1 MLAVLAL
8 VGGGC
13 VAPANTDAT
22 DTAAEA
28 DAEVV
33 VQVDSEGEEEVVPA
47 EELPVIT
54 DEQAAALEDST
65 MDEPIE
71 EPAEETTIN
80 LQGGGELTFTQT
92 ADPQQTGDSE
102 EMENGEDGEDDGVQV
117 MEVVLGGSADVNLD
131 MVSGNFFFEPSVI
144 NAAPGESIKITFTE
158 NSGFHTFVIDELQLS
173 FAITAGEALK
183 FTAPTEP
190 GSYSFYCDI
199 GSHRAFGMEGT
210 LIVQ

>member
-1 MLAVLAL
+1 MKYFLSMLAVLAL

-13 VAPANTDAT
+13 VAPAKTDVV

-33 VQVDSEGEEEVVPA
+33 VQVDSEGEEEVVP
-47 EELPVIT
+47 EQEPVEAT
-54 DEQAAALEDST
+54 NDQAAT
-65 MDEPIE
+65 TEPE
-71 EPAEETTIN
+71 AEETTIN

-92 ADPQQTGDSE
+92 ADPQQAEGSE
-102 EMENGEDGEDDGVQV
+102 EVEDDGVQIT
-117 MEVVLGGSADVNLD
+117 EVVLGGSADVNLN
-131 MVSGNFFFEPSVI
+131 MVSGNFFFEPSIV

-173 FAITAGEALK
+173 FSIAAGEALK

-190 GSYSFYCDI
+190 GSYTFYCDI